1 MSQSTNAFS
10 GQFRLR
16 APKHGEHSLRERLAL
31 VPPRAVRSA
40 RVPFVALI
48 ALILAGGVAGLLLF
62 NTQMQQGA
70 FQIERLQAEAATLS
84 ATQQDESMQLLRMSD
99 PQRLAASAKRLGM
112 VAPSTPAFLDLA
124 TGRIQGVP
132 TPASALNSLNIGG
145 TGAAPTPKSLR
156 PAPHVVIVQ
165 PNPATTAPPT
175 TTSTHTAKTKAGTGA
190 ASPGKTASK
199 GKNG

>member
-1 MSQSTNAFS
+1 MSQQSAVS

-16 APKHGEHSLRERLAL
+16 TARSAEHSLRERLAL

-70 FQIERLQAEAATLS
+70 FQIEHLQAEAAALS

-99 PQRLAASAKRLGM
+99 PQRLAAAARRLGM
-112 VAPSTPAFLDLA
+112 VAPPNPAFLDLA
-124 TGRIQGVP
+124 NGRILGVP
-132 TPASALNSLNIGG
+132 IAATSVDALNIGG
-145 TGAAPTPKSLR
+145 GGVAPTPQSLR

-165 PNPATTAPPT
+165 PTKSAGTKAATN
-175 TTSTHTAKTKAGTGA
+175 TAKTKTRTGA
-190 ASPGKTASK
+190 ASPRKHP
-199 GKNG
+199 

>member
-1 MSQSTNAFS
+1 MSQNAYS
-10 GQFRLR
+10 GQLRLR
-16 APKHGEHSLRERLAL
+16 AARPGHSSLRERLAL
-31 VPPRAVRSA
+31 VPPRAVQSA

-70 FQIERLQAEAATLS
+70 FEIEHLQSEAAALS

-112 VAPSTPAFLDLA
+112 VAPTTPAFLDLA
-124 TGRIQGVP
+124 TGLIKGVP
-132 TPASALNSLNIGG
+132 TPATALNSMNIGG
-145 TGAAPTPKSLR
+145 GGVAPTPKSLR

-165 PNPATTAPPT
+165 PTK
-175 TTSTHTAKTKAGTGA
+175 TSTNTAKTKAGTGA
-190 ASPGKTASK
+190 ASSRKTPPT